1 MTSLFLF
8 LTITGMIHSSH
19 ICQRDHIQKK
29 IKSPYPPYKAP
40 PNLAPWCLSNLST
53 LPMLPT
59 FQPPWPLCIS
69 GTFSHAHIGPQI
81 FPRFH
86 LSFNLYLF
94 VQKLLLW
101 EASPVTP
108 FRIATSVIFYPSNPL
123 NFFSKVLIS
132 SWHWHCITYLF
143 DGVFFPLE
151 WELHEG
157 KNCVLLCYISG
168 QEHNLCIS

>member
-29 IKSPYPPYKAP
+29 IKSPYPPYNAP
-40 PNLAPWCLSNLST
+40 PNLAPWCLSNLSM
-53 LPMLPT
+53 LPTLPT
-59 FQPPWPLCIS
+59 FQSPWPLCIS
-69 GTFSHAHIGPQI
+69 GTFRHAHIGPQI

-123 NFFSKVLIS
+123 YFFLQS
-132 SWHWHCITYLF
+132 TYFKLTLTLYYLPIWWC
-143 DGVFFPLE
+143 VFPSRMRAP
-151 WELHEG
+151 W
-157 KNCVLLCYISG
+157 G
-168 QEHNLCIS
+168 QELCPSLLYLRPGT